1 MRGVVQWEIS
11 PLQYLGTEC
20 LTFVATARGKATD
33 RTRLKAPADWH
44 IHPGKIM

>member
-1 MRGVVQWEIS
+1 MVQWEIS
-11 PLQYLGTEC
+11 PLQYLGTEW